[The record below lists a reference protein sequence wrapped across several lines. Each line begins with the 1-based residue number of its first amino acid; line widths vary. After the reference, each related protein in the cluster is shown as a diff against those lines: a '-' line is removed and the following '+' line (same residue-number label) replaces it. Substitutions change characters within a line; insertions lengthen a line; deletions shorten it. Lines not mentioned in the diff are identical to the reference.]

1 MISSYYKI
9 NVLIAVCLCVFKNE
23 LMLVFDW
30 NHDSSVFWYLNDN
43 TFSELQRF
51 LMNKVDMSLPEL
63 QIQTE
68 DDVTEREEEQMH
80 TDT

>member
-1 MISSYYKI
+1 
-9 NVLIAVCLCVFKNE
+9 
-23 LMLVFDW
+23 
-30 NHDSSVFWYLNDN
+30 
-43 TFSELQRF
+43 
-51 LMNKVDMSLPEL
+51 MNKVDMSLPEL